1 LRGGLDV
8 VLTLFFVCR
17 GGGWWLVVGNTQTQ
31 FQAYCTWQMW
41 NAMVNNPNGEQ
52 KWVQW
57 FSRLFS
63 ESEHIFGPKR
73 KKKALPRSLLLE
85 YAVLRVRLSL
95 WACAVCVV
103 CACAWPSRGGR
114 GRSSLR

>member
-1 LRGGLDV
+1 MVVAGG
-8 VLTLFFVCR
+8 
-17 GGGWWLVVGNTQTQ
+17 GNTQTQ

-73 KKKALPRSLLLE
+73 KKKALPQSLLE
-85 YAVLRVRLSL
+85 HAVLRVRFSL
-95 WACAVCVV
+95 RMRCVRVLCARSCVRV
-103 CACAWPSRGGR
+103 PSRGGK
-114 GRSSLR
+114 GRSFLR